1 MALLEHP
8 EVAPFAQAC
17 QEQIGRAA
25 RGMDVQVSPFAEEI
39 MTLFVTSGVFEPVP
53 EGGVPSRRA
62 EGEQFYR
69 ILMDFVP
76 PIIEDM
82 LATSSVRSREGEA
95 RNLIMTADV
104 YHWLADRGGQLLASL
119 PCPFAK

>member
-1 MALLEHP
+1 MAVVEQP
-8 EVAPFAQAC
+8 EVAPFARAVQD
-17 QEQIGRAA
+17 EIGRVA

-39 MTLFVTSGVFEPVP
+39 MTLFVTSALFEPVP
-53 EGGVPSRRA
+53 EGGVPFRRA
-62 EGEQFYR
+62 EGEEFYR
-69 ILMDFVP
+69 ILTYFVP

-82 LATSSVRSREGEA
+82 LGTSSVRSREGEA

-104 YHWLADRGGQLLASL
+104 YHWLADRGEQLLVSL